1 MPRRRTAIG
10 CDGGCRAAR
19 ATADM
24 STWRARPSNEEVRSP
39 MTGDSRT
46 RSKPVLDAA
55 RPPGRYTWP
64 ACGELD
70 QIGAALDDGRL
81 SGGAP
86 VVAAYEQA
94 LAAHFGVRRAV
105 VVNSGSS
112 ALHAVLHV
120 LGVRP
125 GTEVL
130 VPATAPLPTA
140 MPILTCGATPVI
152 VDTLPGSLALDPA
165 AAEAK
170 LSPRTR
176 AAITLPLWGYPAD
189 DQPTESL
196 LADAGVPVVEDACQ
210 AHGTRVRGRLAGTRG
225 RAGCFSTHDRNLL
238 ATGEGGFVLTDD
250 EELAD
255 RVDHFTRLGHLRG
268 QVHGVNYKLA
278 APLAAI
284 GLRRLGVL
292 DDQLRQRRA
301 NAAQIL
307 AVLPED
313 GRLRELAYGPD
324 DTPNYHTL
332 VLTTDTDTDTDAD
345 TDADAIAA
353 ALATAGLPPDS
364 VRYRY
369 RPLPRRT
376 LFQPHQTACP
386 NAARLA
392 ATTFQ
397 LPVHPGMSEA
407 AIRWVAGR
415 IATLAT
421 SK

>member
-1 MPRRRTAIG
+1 
-10 CDGGCRAAR
+10 
-19 ATADM
+19 
-24 STWRARPSNEEVRSP
+24 
-39 MTGDSRT
+39 MTGDPQARAM
-46 RSKPVLDAA
+46 PGLDVA

-70 QIGAALDDGRL
+70 QIGAALDDGQL

-94 LAAHFGVRRAV
+94 LAAYFGVRRAV
-105 VVNSGSS
+105 AVNSGSS
-112 ALHAVLHV
+112 ALHSVLHV
-120 LGVRP
+120 LGARP

-152 VDTLPGSLALDPA
+152 VDTLPGSLALDPDA
-165 AAEAK
+165 VEAK

-176 AAITLPLWGYPAD
+176 AAIILPLWGYPAD
-189 DQPTESL
+189 SQLVESL
-196 LADAGVPVVEDACQ
+196 LADAGVPIVEDACQ
-210 AHGTRVRGRLAGTRG
+210 AHGTRVRDRLAGTLG
-225 RAGCFSTHDRNLL
+225 RAGCFSTHDRKVL

-250 EELAD
+250 EDLAD
-255 RVDHFTRLGHLRG
+255 RVNHFAHLGHLRG

-284 GLRRLGVL
+284 GLRRLRVL
-292 DDQLRQRRA
+292 DEQLRQRRA
-301 NAAQIL
+301 NAGRLL
-307 AVLPED
+307 AVLSAG
-313 GRLRELAYGPD
+313 GRLRELAYGPN

-332 VLTTDTDTDTDAD
+332 VLTTDTD

-364 VRYRY
+364 VRHRY
-369 RPLPRRT
+369 RPLPHRT
-376 LFQPHQTACP
+376 LFQPHETACP
-386 NAARLA
+386 NATRLA

-407 AIRWVAGR
+407 ALRWVAGR
-415 IATLAT
+415 VAALAT
-421 SK
+421 RK